1 MVSTGEKLWLG
12 RRHSEIQRMYR
23 CSVEVKSLET
33 REHRL
38 LLEPAKFRN
47 EILCYVLKVPRK
59 IATRYFPGTVSE
71 SQASSESNR
80 GSSHTKAKFLAS
92 LLPKQ
97 TGVSHYNH
105 KSHDTC

>member
-38 LLEPAKFRN
+38 LLEPA
-47 EILCYVLKVPRK
+47 KVPRK